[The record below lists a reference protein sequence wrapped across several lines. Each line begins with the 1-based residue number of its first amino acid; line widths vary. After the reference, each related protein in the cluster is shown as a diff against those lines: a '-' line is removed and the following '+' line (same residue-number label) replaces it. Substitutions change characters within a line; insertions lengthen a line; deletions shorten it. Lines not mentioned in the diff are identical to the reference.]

1 MSDDFSILYLLHP
14 LILQLLDQLTT
25 YLRVKRKREG
35 KSLVKEL
42 LKGIFTSKDYVI
54 IIGIGNGD
62 GNTVKETGEITDF
75 SLADVANYDQLISAK
90 TAKLNTSCGKS
101 FQLCF

>member
-1 MSDDFSILYLLHP
+1 M
-14 LILQLLDQLTT
+14 QLLDQLTA

-42 LKGIFTSKDYVI
+42 SKGIFTSKDYVI
-54 IIGIGNGD
+54 IIRIGNAD

-75 SLADVANYDQLISAK
+75 SLADFANYDQLISAK
-90 TAKLNTSCGKS
+90 KAKFNASCEKS
-101 FQLCF
+101 IQLRF